1 MATSHRCAAPPAIHK
16 QHNNEHGE
24 RRIQQQIH
32 VRNKVKPVK
41 PPAKNTSP
49 DASDAA
55 AKSARACP
63 RPAGYVVQLLL
74 VALYMSTYDDRPLSD
89 AHVQHKASSCN

>member
-1 MATSHRCAAPPAIHK
+1 M
-16 QHNNEHGE
+16 
-24 RRIQQQIH
+24 H
-32 VRNKVKPVK
+32 VRNKVKPAQ

-55 AKSARACP
+55 AKTYRACP

-74 VALYMSTYDDRPLSD
+74 VALYMSTYDDKPLPD
-89 AHVQHKASSCN
+89 AHASWYMTTIDMQATATAARNTHLRKPAGHP

>member
-1 MATSHRCAAPPAIHK
+1 M
-16 QHNNEHGE
+16 
-24 RRIQQQIH
+24 H

-55 AKSARACP
+55 AKPLRACP

-74 VALYMSTYDDRPLSD
+74 VALYMSTYDDAMRPD
-89 AHVQHKASSCN
+89 TYVH